1 MSLDR
6 NGYTEDNDM
15 DVDGFSQTRSSSLA
29 GHIIYEAISTSESKP
44 CVDLCISALSILPA
58 IQSDEGR
65 GTRDKELVQILND
78 CPGHVFPLI
87 LPITLNQM
95 KAKALSVTPE
105 TISEI
110 IFVLGELR
118 ASYFYGRSEAVQ
130 YLMIDVLDASM
141 DLWLPPT
148 VDSELKHLICKA
160 LERLNDD
167 VDEGRIQS
175 WKCRDRFVQFFDH
188 YFRADRVQESWAWDI
203 IQKRLT
209 EFLYPRLGDVDIRVR
224 FRAAT
229 VVPRLFT
236 IEGFAHR
243 NPLEL
248 YAEMRQ
254 DLTSDLNEYDV
265 ISWFFFLIL
274 TLWIDMRRC

>member
-1 MSLDR
+1 M
-6 NGYTEDNDM
+6 
-15 DVDGFSQTRSSSLA
+15 
-29 GHIIYEAISTSESKP
+29 
-44 CVDLCISALSILPA
+44 
-58 IQSDEGR
+58 
-65 GTRDKELVQILND
+65 
-78 CPGHVFPLI
+78 
-87 LPITLNQM
+87 TLNPYQHM
-95 KAKALSVTPE
+95 TVQCTPPLRFHSSVVRRTYAEEP
-105 TISEI
+105 SSR
-110 IFVLGELR
+110 F
-118 ASYFYGRSEAVQ
+118 SMPQ
-130 YLMIDVLDASM
+130 Y
-141 DLWLPPT
+141 
-148 VDSELKHLICKA
+148 
-160 LERLNDD
+160 D

-188 YFRADRVQESWAWDI
+188 YFRADRVQESWAWGI

-229 VVPRLFT
+229 VVPHLFT